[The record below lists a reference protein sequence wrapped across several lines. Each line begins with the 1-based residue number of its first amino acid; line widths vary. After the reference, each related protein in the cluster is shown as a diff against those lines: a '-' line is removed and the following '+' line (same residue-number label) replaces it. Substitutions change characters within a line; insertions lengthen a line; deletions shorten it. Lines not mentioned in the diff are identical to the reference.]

1 MASANLDI
9 LVSVGGLVYELE
21 SAANK
26 NGATIYYIC
35 HRNAGWA
42 IQWHEQKKQGESENW
57 KDGLVIYRYYE
68 TLEAMVK
75 GEFLRLGESPTQLA
89 PDAGESAPLQGS
101 FYTPDESKSQ
111 ALSTPTQRG

>member
-9 LVSVGGLVYELE
+9 LVSVGGLVYKLE

-26 NGATIYYIC
+26 NGATIYNIC

-42 IQWHEQKKQGESENW
+42 IQWHEQKKQGESDNW
-57 KDGLVIYRYYE
+57 KDGLVIHRYYE

-75 GEFLRLGESPTQLA
+75 GEFLRLGESPTMPA
-89 PDAGESAPLQGS
+89 PDAGDSAASSGIIS
-101 FYTPDESKSQ
+101 ADN
-111 ALSTPTQRG
+111 LSTSESEF

>member
-26 NGATIYYIC
+26 NGATIYNIC

-42 IQWHEQKKQGESENW
+42 IQWHEEKKQGNSDNW
-57 KDGLVIYRYYE
+57 KDGLVIYRYYN
-68 TLEAMVK
+68 TLEEMVK
-75 GEFLRLGESPTQLA
+75 GEFVRLGESPTKRALDGAYCSCENPDIYINRVCQLCGKPHA
-89 PDAGESAPLQGS
+89 PRQ
-101 FYTPDESKSQ
+101 
-111 ALSTPTQRG
+111 